1 MLRKHPTMLIAQ
13 AKKIVPRFSSKR
25 STIAL
30 AMALSDPNRGGD
42 PFWCV
47 GAKSNMIFQVDG
59 TLQASLDIETYRVAP
74 HEYLGS
80 VNQEGLPLSRYE
92 GWELFCFRS
101 LINIGYIDRGD
112 RGRIV
117 CENVRLCG
125 KGTIIGGGNP
135 LGLAMRNPYADR
147 EQYPEYVSDGKP
159 GRRVR
164 GRLICM
170 MQAKT
175 SI

>member
-1 MLRKHPTMLIAQ
+1 
-13 AKKIVPRFSSKR
+13 
-25 STIAL
+25 
-30 AMALSDPNRGGD
+30 
-42 PFWCV
+42 
-47 GAKSNMIFQVDG
+47 MIFQVDG

-135 LGLAMRNPYADR
+135 LGLAMRNSYADR

-170 MQAKT
+170 MQAKNIHLT
-175 SI
+175 ELTLIDPPCWTIHMIYCDTVVTHGVTIQSKGIDNGDGWDQILRKTC